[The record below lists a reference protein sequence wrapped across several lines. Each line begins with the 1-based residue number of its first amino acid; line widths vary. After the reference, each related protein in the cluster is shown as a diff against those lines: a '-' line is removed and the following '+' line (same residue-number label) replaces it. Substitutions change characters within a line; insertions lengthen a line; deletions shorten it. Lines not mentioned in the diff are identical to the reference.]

1 MAENVPDQ
9 KKEQEEEFSGIQ
21 YYAQII
27 AKTFTPS
34 RDANDCDVQRSAE
47 ELLLKWC
54 STPPDPQDV
63 NELVKHLKLLG
74 FEPTALRR
82 NNDFDM
88 VYLLKNKA

>member
-1 MAENVPDQ
+1 MVENEINQEKD
-9 KKEQEEEFSGIQ
+9 QEEEFSGIQ

-34 RDANDCDVQRSAE
+34 SDANDCDVQRSAE

-54 STPPDPQDV
+54 STTPDPQDV
-63 NELVKHLKLLG
+63 NELVKHLKHLG

-88 VYLLKNKA
+88 VYLLKNRV